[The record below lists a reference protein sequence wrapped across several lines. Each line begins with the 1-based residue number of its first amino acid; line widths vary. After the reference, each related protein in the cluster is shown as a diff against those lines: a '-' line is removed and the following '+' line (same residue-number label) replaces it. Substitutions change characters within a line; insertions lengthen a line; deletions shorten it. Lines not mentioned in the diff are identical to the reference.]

1 MPAEA
6 LVAAAFFVPV
16 FFAGDFRAGV
26 SAADFFVAEAPD
38 EGVPKPGAASG
49 LRPGETAGA
58 PPAAAASTGGSG
70 GTALPVAGFW
80 CSVTRQLSIHPGPR
94 FLRAQRSM
102 PTASTACP

>member
-1 MPAEA
+1 MEA
-6 LVAAAFFVPV
+6 LFAAGFLVPAFV
-16 FFAGDFRAGV
+16 AGDFLAGV
-26 SAADFFVAEAPD
+26 FLAAGFFVAEAPD

-58 PPAAAASTGGSG
+58 PPAAAVSMGGSG